1 MNAEPAVPRS
11 PSCSPGARTSQ
22 TPRRTHGHGGGSI
35 RAQQPGLSN
44 NKPCLPPRKLR
55 TQAEALASPASVPLS
70 CTRDRVRISV
80 ARPAGTPHLAGKKLH
95 RAFYN
100 TAKYVITSWASQRNR
115 HSDLIKLILPY
126 QRRTPPFGYAPAGA
140 KQRRGSVCL

>member
-1 MNAEPAVPRS
+1 MLSQESPGPHPAVLE
-11 PSCSPGARTSQ
+11 
-22 TPRRTHGHGGGSI
+22 
-35 RAQQPGLSN
+35 PGLVRHPGGPMGMEEGPSGHN
-44 NKPCLPPRKLR
+44 N
-55 TQAEALASPASVPLS
+55 LASATTSPASHPGSSGPRQKPWPLLASVPLS

-100 TAKYVITSWASQRNR
+100 TAKSVITSWASQRNR